1 MSISEIL
8 YELQDSCTRVRNMR
22 EIYKKESDSF
32 QEASTINSIQCNQ
45 ENPKTPKTTEDI
57 EKIDSLQFEKFS
69 NDSDVLLE
77 SFQKISVE
85 EQRLL
90 EIKQQ
95 MLEKQRDL
103 QNRLVKEIE
112 RKKIM
117 IANLTSEIPDLQ
129 SRTRQLGEAL
139 SVDIYK

>member
-1 MSISEIL
+1 
-8 YELQDSCTRVRNMR
+8 MR

-32 QEASTINSIQCNQ
+32 QEASPITSTQYGQ
-45 ENPKTPKTTEDI
+45 ENPQAPKTTGDI
-57 EKIDSLQFEKFS
+57 EQIDSLQYENFS
-69 NDSDVLLE
+69 NVSDVLDLLA
-77 SFQKISVE
+77 SFEKIRAE
-85 EQRLL
+85 EKRLSD
-90 EIKQQ
+90 IKQQ

-129 SRTRQLGEAL
+129 SRTQQLGEAL